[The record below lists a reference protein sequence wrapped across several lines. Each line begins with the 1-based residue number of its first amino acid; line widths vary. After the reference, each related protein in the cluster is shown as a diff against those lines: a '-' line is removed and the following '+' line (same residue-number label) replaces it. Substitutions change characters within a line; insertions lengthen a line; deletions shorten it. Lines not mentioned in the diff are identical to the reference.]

1 MKTKRPSPLAAP
13 IKQNA
18 KPARGRSAAQREKE
32 AQLWSAYSADPSDA
46 NRNAIWVH
54 YQRLVETLATQLG
67 RKLPASVEFDELKA
81 EGNIGLLRA
90 IELFEPARG
99 LSFSTYATVRIRG
112 AMVDAIRAQDFIPR
126 LARWRFKRYQRAF
139 DALVSKLHR
148 NPTDKELCRH
158 LQTSKSELARMRASD
173 PQHMPYLVSIE
184 DLYFSGDGD
193 RRHDSL
199 RCALLEDTRAEDPGR
214 MFDVPNVDEIL
225 RYFPAG
231 QDRQFARLRYVNGLT
246 LAEIGR
252 RWDLTESRMS
262 QIASRALANARRA
275 ARVDFNPHP
284 RRQSDGKSNPMH
296 RFRTRR
302 ACPAA

>member
-1 MKTKRPSPLAAP
+1 
-13 IKQNA
+13 
-18 KPARGRSAAQREKE
+18 
-32 AQLWSAYSADPSDA
+32 
-46 NRNAIWVH
+46 
-54 YQRLVETLATQLG
+54 
-67 RKLPASVEFDELKA
+67 
-81 EGNIGLLRA
+81 
-90 IELFEPARG
+90 
-99 LSFSTYATVRIRG
+99 
-112 AMVDAIRAQDFIPR
+112 
-126 LARWRFKRYQRAF
+126 
-139 DALVSKLHR
+139 
-148 NPTDKELCRH
+148 
-158 LQTSKSELARMRASD
+158 RMRASD